1 MEVNPSVSESQW
13 ERDINL
19 CVSILYRQPFCTCAF
34 PGPNPGESHTMYL
47 RDWRARLDSISTA
60 GRYTLLVLASLTP
73 VTEIE
78 LTSSLH
84 LSFTSAFSHLLR
96 HLVWTDT
103 LFTLHHDTS
112 KARRKKAGSYSE
124 SEDRL
129 WDLQVGWFWMVCERR
144 DC

>member
-1 MEVNPSVSESQW
+1 MGKRYKS
-13 ERDINL
+13 L
-19 CVSILYRQPFCTCAF
+19 CKYIIPTTILYLCFPRTQPWRIT
-34 PGPNPGESHTMYL
+34 YL

-96 HLVWTDT
+96 HLVWTDA

-129 WDLQVGWFWMVCERR
+129 WDLQVG
-144 DC
+144 